1 MRPIVDLG
9 KPTQYGPRGL
19 EGAGRGFLRE
29 RGMDDDARERGEN
42 RSDEAALAARLSRLG
57 KRLGDERATRPPQQD
72 VRRTDSSA
80 LGQGLRLSSEL
91 VAGVLVGGVLGW
103 SLDHFVGTKPFGFI
117 VLLLLGFVAGLVN
130 MMRSAGMMAK
140 SGWRLRK

>member
-1 MRPIVDLG
+1 MRPIVNLG
-9 KPTQYGPRGL
+9 NPTQYGPRGL

-29 RGMDDDARERGEN
+29 RGMNDDARERGEN

-57 KRLGDERATRPPQQD
+57 KRLGDERAARPPQQD
-72 VRRTDSSA
+72 VRRTNSSA
-80 LGQGLRLSSEL
+80 LGLGLRLSSEL
-91 VAGVLVGGVLGW
+91 IAGVLVGGVLGW

-130 MMRSAGMMAK
+130 MMRSAGMMTK
-140 SGWRLRK
+140 TGWRLRK